1 MPEHSTRTN
10 MSEIACQESF
20 KFPPLWPVAEIKDT
34 KRPLTL
40 TFFHGLQSLPGM
52 ESWKTTWMQR
62 DTDVCW
68 PQEWLPQDLGREKVR
83 LISTSYDSIA
93 SNWGKSEKVP
103 KVETLGSKLVIEL
116 IHK

>member
-1 MPEHSTRTN
+1 MPENSTRTN

-20 KFPPLWPVAEIKDT
+20 KFHPLWLVAPMKET
-34 KRPLTL
+34 NMLLTII
-40 TFFHGLQSLPGM
+40 FFHGLQSLPGM
-52 ESWKTTWMQR
+52 ESWKTTWMQPG
-62 DTDVCW
+62 TDVCW

-83 LISTSYDSIA
+83 PISASYDSIA